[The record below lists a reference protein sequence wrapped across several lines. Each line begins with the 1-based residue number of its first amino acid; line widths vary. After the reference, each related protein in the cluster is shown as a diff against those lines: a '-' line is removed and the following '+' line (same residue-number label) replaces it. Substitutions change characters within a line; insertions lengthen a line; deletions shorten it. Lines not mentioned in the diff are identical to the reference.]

1 MATETA
7 KALRD
12 KTAISGAAIMMGDYS
27 DRTALSL
34 AVEAFQLALDD
45 AGMSHHEVDGLMCLS
60 YGSDYDRFLEA
71 TGVETRYVFQG
82 WTHGRFVQPTLH
94 QAAMVVASGMANTV
108 AIVHGK
114 KHKDYGQPMDTEM
127 WRQGLGPHGESP
139 AYGGFGPAL
148 GAGAGGATLPAHV
161 QRQARQ
167 PGAHRHD
174 AARRMPSLNP
184 DAMRRQPMSKAGL
197 P

>member
-1 MATETA
+1 MANEMA
-7 KALRD
+7 RAIRD
-12 KTAISGAAIMMGDYS
+12 KTAVSGVSVMMGDFS
-27 DRTALSL
+27 NRTALSL
-34 AVEAFQLALDD
+34 AVEAFQLALAD

-60 YGSDYDRFLEA
+60 YGADYDRFLEA

-94 QAAMVVASGMANTV
+94 QAAMVVASGMAKTV

-114 KHKDYGQPMDTEM
+114 KHKDYGQPVDTEM

-148 GAGAGGATLPAHV
+148 APALAV
-161 QRQARQ
+161 QRYMHMYNGKPDR
-167 PGAHRHD
+167 PGADCHD
-174 AARRMPSLNP
+174 AAAERDIESRC
-184 DAMRRQPMSKAGL
+184 DASPADVKKKTI
-197 P
+197 